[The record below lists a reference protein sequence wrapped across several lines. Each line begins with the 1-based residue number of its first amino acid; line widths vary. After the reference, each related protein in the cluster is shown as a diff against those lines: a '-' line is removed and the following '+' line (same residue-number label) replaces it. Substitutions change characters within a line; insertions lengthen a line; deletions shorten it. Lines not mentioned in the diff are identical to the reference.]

1 MSTEQPLT
9 KETID
14 QYLKALAKQF
24 KKLGGKSMP
33 AEIILVGGA
42 AILLNYGFRASTYDI
57 DAYIHASSIMKDA
70 INYVGDTMGL
80 PNGWLNDDFK
90 KTSSYTPNLVAYSE
104 YYKEFYQVLTVRTI
118 SGPYLVAMKL
128 MAYRPYKHDI
138 SDIIGILLEHQRNNC
153 PLTYTQ
159 ISKAVCDLYGGWD
172 SLPHEA
178 HGLLLHILES
188 ADLEALYKI
197 YSEEEQAAKNA
208 LLSFDANYPNTLRED
223 NIDEILQHLQTLE

>member
-1 MSTEQPLT
+1 MSSDQPLT

-14 QYLKALAKQF
+14 QYLRALAKQF

-80 PNGWLNDDFK
+80 PSGWLNDDFK
-90 KTSSYTPNLVAYSE
+90 KTSSYTPKLLTYSE

-118 SGPYLVAMKL
+118 SGAYLVATKL
-128 MAYRPYKHDI
+128 MAYRPYKHDL
-138 SDIIGILLEHQRNNC
+138 SDIIGILLEHQKNNC
-153 PLTYTQ
+153 PLTYAQ
-159 ISKAVCDLYGGWD
+159 ISQAVCDLYGGWEA
-172 SLPHEA
+172 LPHEA
-178 HGLLLHILES
+178 HELLLQILES
-188 ADLEALYKI
+188 TDLEALYKV
-197 YSEEEQAAKNA
+197 YSDEEQSAKNA

-223 NIDEILQHLQTLE
+223 NIDEILEHLRALE